1 MAAPLPPLSRRGSV
15 GRVLACLAVLATALW
30 GGVALAYQGPAAAGR
45 VLLVALWGG
54 FALAVLVAVLRRRV
68 AAGLGVYALGFA
80 ALLAWWGSL
89 QPSNTRDWADD
100 VAHTATGTLQGS
112 VVTLDHVRNF
122 DWRSD
127 TDYRV
132 RWESRRYDLDR
143 LQSVDLV
150 VSYWTGPAIA
160 HTLVSFGFDDGRFL
174 VFSVEIR
181 KERHESFSEV
191 GGFFKEFEVA
201 VLAAD
206 ERDIL
211 RVRTNVRGEDDYL
224 YRVVLPPAQR
234 RALFLAYV
242 EEASRLAQAP
252 RFYQTVTAN
261 CTTIVYT
268 LVRQIV
274 PQLPL
279 DYRLVLSGY
288 LPQYLYEVGGLD
300 RRQPFEAL
308 RHAGRFTD
316 RAKAADADPA
326 FSQAIRRGVPG
337 VAAQERGLP

>member
-1 MAAPLPPLSRRGSV
+1 MAAPSSSSWRGSLLR
-15 GRVLACLAVLATALW
+15 GLACLAVLLTALW
-30 GGVALAYQGPAAAGR
+30 GGTALVYQGPDLPAGR
-45 VLLVALWGG
+45 VALIALWGG
-54 FALAVLVAVLRRRV
+54 FSLAALVLLLRRRA
-68 AAGLGVYALGFA
+68 AAGLGLYALGFA
-80 ALLAWWGSL
+80 ALLAWWSGL
-89 QPSNTRDWADD
+89 APSNTRDWADD
-100 VAHTATGTLQGS
+100 VAHTATATVQGS
-112 VVTLDHVRNF
+112 VVSFDHVRNF

-127 TDYRV
+127 TDYNA
-132 RWESRRYDLDR
+132 RWEARQYDLDQ

-150 VSYWTGPAIA
+150 LSYWAGPAIA
-160 HTLVSFGFDDGRFL
+160 HTLVSFGFSDGRFL

-191 GGFFKEFEVA
+191 GGFFKEFELA
-201 VLAAD
+201 VIAAD

-224 YRVVLPPAQR
+224 YRIALPPAQR

-242 EEASRLAQAP
+242 DEANRLAQAP

-261 CTTIVYT
+261 CTTIVYK
-268 LVRQIV
+268 LVQQIV

-288 LPQYLYEVGGLD
+288 LPEYLQEVGGLAGQ
-300 RRQPFEAL
+300 QPLAAL
-308 RHAGRFTD
+308 QQGGRFTE
-316 RAKAADADPA
+316 RAKAADASPA

-337 VAAQERGLP
+337 IETKE